1 MIWDAEK
8 KFLSILWALQN
19 QCIFM
24 FQAWAVHYTLSQ
36 FIVLSHLNS
45 FNDNT
50 YNCDRTI
57 AIDEMQISKI
67 S

>member
-8 KFLSILWALQN
+8 KFLSIIWALQN

-50 YNCDRTI
+50 HNCDRTI

>member
-1 MIWDAEK
+1 MIETPK
-8 KFLSILWALQN
+8 KNSYLLYEHYKINAFLCFRLEQ
-19 QCIFM
+19 
-24 FQAWAVHYTLSQ
+24 HYTLSQ

-50 YNCDRTI
+50 HNCDRTI

>member
-19 QCIFM
+19 Q
-24 FQAWAVHYTLSQ
+24 TLSQ

-50 YNCDRTI
+50 HTCDRTI
-57 AIDEMQISKI
+57 AINEMQISKI